1 MGQEQLFAHELFR
14 LGPVVIRDTVVTTW
28 LVMLG
33 LWLACWF
40 LVGRPRT
47 SAGLIQT
54 AAEGLVLSI
63 EDAIRQVLPQQT
75 QTAMVLPFILTL
87 WTYLVVANLVGLI
100 PGLHSP
106 TRDLSATAAL
116 AVLVFLS
123 VHWFGIRSQGLKG
136 YLRHYLSPT
145 PILLP
150 FHIISEITRTLAL
163 AVRLFGNMM
172 SLELVALLLV
182 WVGGLL
188 VPIPILM
195 LHVVEALVQAYIFG
209 MLALIY
215 IASAIQTGPPQT
227 DQPNDHDAR
236 ARPEDDGRGH
246 HDRSPHPGPLPQ
258 GEGDE
263 ERLQRDLHANH
274 QE

>member
-1 MGQEQLFAHELFR
+1 MLLLWGGA
-14 LGPVVIRDTVVTTW
+14 W
-28 LVMLG
+28 LVSRHMLTRPG
-33 LWLACWF
+33 L
-40 LVGRPRT
+40 V
-47 SAGLIQT
+47 QT
-54 AAEGLVLSI
+54 AVEGAVTAM
-63 EDAIRQVLPQQT
+63 EDAVRQALPHH
-75 QTAMVLPFILTL
+75 AEMVMPFVMTL
-87 WTYLVVANLVGLI
+87 WTFLVAANLVGLI

-123 VHWFGIRSQGLKG
+123 VHWFGIRAVGLKD

-150 FHIISEITRTLAL
+150 FHIISEITRSLAL

-195 LHVVEALVQAYIFG
+195 LHIIEALVQAYIFG
-209 MLALIY
+209 MLALVY
-215 IASAIQTGPPQT
+215 IAGAIQTG
-227 DQPNDHDAR
+227 ALAER
-236 ARPEDDGRGH
+236 
-246 HDRSPHPGPLPQ
+246 PGPDTEQDAEPQ
-258 GEGDE
+258 P
-263 ERLQRDLHANH
+263 
-274 QE
+274 